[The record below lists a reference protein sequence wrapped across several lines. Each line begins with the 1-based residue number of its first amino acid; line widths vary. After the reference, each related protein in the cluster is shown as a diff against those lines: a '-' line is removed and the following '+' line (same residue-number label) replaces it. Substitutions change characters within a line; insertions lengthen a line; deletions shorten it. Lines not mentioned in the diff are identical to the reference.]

1 MAYHQGA
8 EEHKFSS
15 EDCVLLY
22 QASLVL
28 SFLSLL
34 QPNSLKR
41 RFRGNY
47 TVQSLRQEG
56 CLPN

>member
-1 MAYHQGA
+1 MVYHQGA
-8 EEHKFSS
+8 EEDKFSS

-34 QPNSLKR
+34 QPNSRDVL
-41 RFRGNY
+41 
-47 TVQSLRQEG
+47 EG
-56 CLPN
+56 ITQCNL